1 MEILGLPYWEDVSLT
16 KFKEALLIF
25 FSKAK
30 KEVFMSTRLKSDFY
44 NLPEI
49 IESITEKT
57 DEGVLFRIVIDKDG
71 QEPPDWMTKNNR
83 IQTERST
90 VKILQ
95 VIVIDN
101 KHFMIESSS
110 GSFRICYNVP
120 VVVRVFKDDLQEIW
134 DNHCEESPAKE
145 VGKKEE
151 RRTPQKP

>member
-1 MEILGLPYWEDVSLT
+1 MEKRKKRLMEILGLPYWEDVSLT

-71 QEPPDWMTKNNR
+71 QEPPDWMTK
-83 IQTERST
+83 
-90 VKILQ
+90 K
-95 VIVIDN
+95 
-101 KHFMIESSS
+101 
-110 GSFRICYNVP
+110 
-120 VVVRVFKDDLQEIW
+120 
-134 DNHCEESPAKE
+134 
-145 VGKKEE
+145 
-151 RRTPQKP
+151 